1 MHPGLQ
7 NVANRAAYYATLRQ
21 TLLAETLEEQVGD
34 HQIAGDL
41 QEGTLQF
48 VGAECTLTAR
58 SHLIASV
65 APGPKSLLWGW
76 AHPQGGGEVAGRVKE
91 LGERF
96 GITDLTSPELPFD
109 AGDDIAATTAHLGHL
124 AACVGVEATR
134 LSPYYTV
141 NAGGG
146 TRLVMVLEGIDVPEP
161 SLMQVASRIEP
172 VLTSGIIT
180 DHRSAVLGLAEHRE
194 GFTVEDQGQQLVLS
208 DETGS
213 VTFSLDDRQ
222 RITNASMSLQGAAG

>member
-7 NVANRAAYYATLRQ
+7 DVANRAAYYATLRQ

-48 VGAECTLTAR
+48 VGAERTLTAR
-58 SHLIASV
+58 CHLIASV
-65 APGPKSLLWGW
+65 APGPKSMLWGW

-96 GITDLTSPELPFD
+96 GITDLTSPELPFE
-109 AGDDIAATTAHLGHL
+109 AGYDIAATAAHLGHL

-134 LSPYYTV
+134 ISPYYTV

-146 TRLVMVLEGIDVPEP
+146 TRLVGRERGEGA
-161 SLMQVASRIEP
+161 LAA
-172 VLTSGIIT
+172 
-180 DHRSAVLGLAEHRE
+180 DHDAAQSPRRPFRPAFRRRRRVLG
-194 GFTVEDQGQQLVLS
+194 TY
-208 DETGS
+208 
-213 VTFSLDDRQ
+213 SL
-222 RITNASMSLQGAAG
+222 